1 MKTIDLGY
9 MSIETGSWEPG
20 YDYNSD
26 TDERMIKDLD
36 PNEIIIKKHIVE
48 IKYDYPLSV
57 SHKFKH
63 HSTNIK
69 GFTRKE
75 LSEQIMKHYKDIYKE
90 EEEIVGNP
98 GHIPGMLNRR
108 TSDGPHG
115 IWGHDIGDLILH
127 TIHVRDGT
135 YTLGIDS

>member
-9 MSIETGSWEPG
+9 MSIERGSWEPG

-36 PNEIIIKKHIVE
+36 PNEIIIKKHIIE

-63 HSTNIK
+63 HSNNIK